1 MNIED
6 YTEKSFVVFGQTKF
20 FKETLKELGGKY
32 NENLK
37 VGPGWIFSKNNKEKV
52 EDWMNSVFKGSNSIS
67 KLKCEE
73 NEFSVYKMLNE
84 YSEKV
89 FDIDEDFDFKKM
101 DQYRMTFL
109 IMLINKN
116 NTISFEDFNK
126 LDIDKIIMYSFIRE
140 KRREN
145 RI

>member
-6 YTEKSFVVFGQTKF
+6 YTEKSFVVFGETKI

-32 NENLK
+32 NGNLK

-52 EDWMNSVFKGSNSIS
+52 EQWINSVPKGSYSIS
-67 KLKCEE
+67 EE

-89 FDIDEDFDFKKM
+89 FDIDEEFDFKKM
-101 DQYRMTFL
+101 DQYRMRFL
-109 IMLINKN
+109 IMLINKKN
-116 NTISFEDFNK
+116 KISFEDFNK

-145 RI
+145 I

>member
-6 YTEKSFVVFGQTKF
+6 YTEKSFVVFGETKF

-32 NENLK
+32 NGNLK

-52 EDWMNSVFKGSNSIS
+52 EQWINSVPNSIS
-67 KLKCEE
+67 EE

-89 FDIDEDFDFKKM
+89 FDIDEEFDFKKM
-101 DQYRMTFL
+101 DQYRMRFL
-109 IMLINKN
+109 IMLINKKN
-116 NTISFEDFNK
+116 KISFEDFNK

-140 KRREN
+140 KRREM
-145 RI
+145 